1 LRVSGGYH
9 GFPRQR
15 RIVGGLYPIDGGI
28 PEKDRGTMD
37 ETRNGGSFPF
47 PILGKNKDR
56 NEKSLQHGVYLM
68 AQEHR
73 TGKGATKHTP
83 IVSCYIRTTSR
94 IQNNL

>member
-1 LRVSGGYH
+1 
-9 GFPRQR
+9 
-15 RIVGGLYPIDGGI
+15 
-28 PEKDRGTMD
+28 MD

-68 AQEHR
+68 APEHR

-83 IVSCYIRTTSR
+83 IVSFNGVLKYQALRNR
-94 IQNNL
+94 YG